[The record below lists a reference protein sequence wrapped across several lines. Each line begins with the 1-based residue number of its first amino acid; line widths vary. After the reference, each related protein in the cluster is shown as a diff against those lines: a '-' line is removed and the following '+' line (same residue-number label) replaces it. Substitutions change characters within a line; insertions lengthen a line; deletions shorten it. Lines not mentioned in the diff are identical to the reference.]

1 MASDVG
7 VKLGVDG
14 ERAFRDSINAV
25 NAQIKALGAEMTAV
39 TATFAKNADSQQALA
54 AKNAVLG
61 NSIDATKSKVGVL
74 TKEIASQKEKL
85 DGLGEALEKAGR
97 EFGEN
102 SKQALS
108 AQNEYNKQS
117 KTVSDLTAQ
126 LHRAEAELANMD
138 QAVEENKNK
147 MSSWG
152 DGWKGAG
159 EKLKAGL
166 AATAAAA
173 TAAITAASAAVGA
186 LAKSSLGAFAS
197 YEQLTGGVETL
208 FKESSDTVMSYAD
221 NAYKTAGLSANQY
234 METVTGFSASLL
246 QSLGGDTEK
255 AAQTADMA
263 MTDMADNA
271 NKMGTAMDSIQNA
284 YQGFAKQNYTMLDNL
299 KIGYGGTKEEM
310 ERLLA
315 DAQQL
320 SGVKYDIS
328 SFSDIVEAIH
338 VVQTEMGI
346 TGTTAQEASTT
357 IEGST
362 NAMKAAWTNLVT
374 GIAQEDGDL
383 EGLMSSFTESVAT
396 AGSNIL
402 PRVQTILEN
411 MGALI
416 QEMVPQLTAEIPA
429 MIKQVVPPLVE
440 AGGKLLGGLALG
452 LTQAAPQ
459 LLEQAQTALAGL
471 RDNFL
476 QLVPT
481 LAQGLRE
488 KTPEFISSGL
498 DLLMGLS
505 ASLRENVGMLVDAAL
520 ELVKSLAQGIADG
533 IPDIIEKGPEIVSNL
548 ANTINDNAPKILKAA
563 FDVIVTLG
571 KGLIDAIPTLV
582 ENIPKIIS
590 AIVDVWSAFNW
601 LDLGKNAITFLKNG
615 ITGMISSVQS
625 AGKNVLDAVVNA
637 LKSLPKS
644 LADIGKNGLSG
655 LVNAISSFLGAAKNA
670 MASIATGILTEIKA
684 LPAKALEIG
693 GNIVS
698 GIVNGITAGAAS
710 AINAVADLASD
721 LLGKAKN
728 ALGIHSPS
736 TKFREEVGQYIS
748 LGVAEGIADT
758 SDKAV
763 QAADK
768 MAKDVYTRS
777 KEWADR
783 QTKYMNL
790 SLQEQLELWETIQ
803 GQFIKG
809 SKQYAQ
815 AEEQIYD
822 LKEKSQAEYYNT
834 LKANAERQAKYQ
846 KATLREQLDAW
857 RGIQEQFVRESK
869 QYADA
874 EQKILDLRGQ
884 LQEEFYQKIEDAN
897 KKAMELEKE
906 YHDTLANRQK
916 EIANAYGLFD
926 KVSAR
931 EEISGQ
937 DLLQNLRD
945 QVSVMKAFYSG
956 LDKLSERGLGDAI
969 VDEIRAMGP
978 SAESELH
985 ALLSLTDRELDQYA
999 NIYMEKQQLA
1009 NRTALEELRELK
1021 KQTDAEISAQVDE
1034 LRRYYSQTAPD
1045 LGRSFA
1051 DWLADGMLSGIN
1063 DVTSAGKSL
1072 AKAAMQPLAGLTGI
1086 EYTPPYAD
1094 IAETMVSSGGGQPN
1108 NYREAQEFL
1117 DWAEKR
1123 FAGRSEPITL
1133 GELQQAFAGALS
1145 GMEVSMDGRKVGRVV
1160 STRQEYDDRSYG
1172 R

>member
-14 ERAFRDSINAV
+14 EKAFRDSINAV

-61 NSIDATKSKVGVL
+61 NSIDATKSKVSVL
-74 TKEIASQKEKL
+74 TKAIASQKEKL

-102 SKQALS
+102 SKQAIS

-117 KTVSDLTAQ
+117 KKVSDLTAQ

-429 MIKQVVPPLVE
+429 MIEQVVPPLVE

-698 GIVNGITAGAAS
+698 GIVNGLTAGAAS

-790 SLQEQLELWETIQ
+790 SLQ
-803 GQFIKG
+803 
-809 SKQYAQ
+809 
-815 AEEQIYD
+815 
-822 LKEKSQAEYYNT
+822 
-834 LKANAERQAKYQ
+834 
-846 KATLREQLDAW
+846 EQLDAW

-945 QVSVMKAFYSG
+945 QVSVMNAFYSG

>member
-14 ERAFRDSINAV
+14 EKAFRDSINAV

-61 NSIDATKSKVGVL
+61 NSIDATKSKVSVL

-102 SKQALS
+102 SKQAIS

-117 KTVSDLTAQ
+117 KKVSDLTAQ

-186 LAKSSLGAFAS
+186 LAKSSLDAFAS

-234 METVTGFSASLL
+234 MEAVTGFSASLL

-374 GIAQEDGDL
+374 GIAQENGDL

-429 MIKQVVPPLVE
+429 MIEQVVPPLVE
-440 AGGKLLGGLALG
+440 AGGKLLGGLASGIMDALPE
-452 LTQAAPQ
+452 LIS
-459 LLEQAQTALAGL
+459 TASDLVSTLSDGISESLPELIPAGVSAVIEVSEAL
-471 RDNFL
+471 IDN
-476 QLVPT
+476 
-481 LAQGLRE
+481 
-488 KTPEFISSGL
+488 
-498 DLLMGLS
+498 
-505 ASLRENVGMLVDAAL
+505 ASQLVDAAL
-520 ELVKSLAQGIADG
+520 EVIMALADG
-533 IPDIIEKGPEIVSNL
+533 LVDSIPILIEKAPVIVGGIVDSIVENV
-548 ANTINDNAPKILKAA
+548 PKLLKAA
-563 FDVIVTLG
+563 AEIIGKLAIGIIDNLPEIGEAAGEIIGKIVSGAAELAGDIIGIG
-571 KGLIDAIPTLV
+571 KD
-582 ENIPKIIS
+582 
-590 AIVDVWSAFNW
+590 IVSGVW
-601 LDLGKNAITFLKNG
+601 NG
-615 ITGMISSVQS
+615 ITEK
-625 AGKNVLDAVVNA
+625 ANW
-637 LKSLPKS
+637 
-644 LADIGKNGLSG
+644 
-655 LVNAISSFLGAAKNA
+655 
-670 MASIATGILTEIKA
+670 LTEQVK
-684 LPAKALEIG
+684 G
-693 GNIVS
+693 FFN
-698 GIVNGITAGAAS
+698 GIVDTVKDI
-710 AINAVADLASD
+710 
-721 LLGKAKN
+721 
-728 ALGIHSPS
+728 LGIHSPS

-884 LQEEFYQKIEDAN
+884 LQEEFYQKIEDAS